1 MANKNKG
8 KVIQMLS
15 PENYIRKKARSLPIH
30 ECWVNSDW
38 KDSGMANIIVSRRHT
53 NENIT
58 FCIYLVDLLCLGVK
72 DTHFKFNVTE
82 TEFRD
87 FIERMEER
95 MPVEIIDYV
104 LAHNIILSALEFAEE
119 YGFKPHKDFTP
130 TTEFMLEED
139 NDEIE
144 LIEIECGKN
153 GKPLYVQGPF
163 EDAAKANKI
172 MKQLEHSAGQGN
184 FDFIQEVGSEFE
196 NEFDDTIED
205 DDEFEDMTFE
215 EKGSELLKSF
225 KHLEKLNDYESERFY
240 KLLQSLVDE
249 LINTDEHNMYYDLLL
264 KELTSVKISKTKIP
278 NEMLGV
284 ESGNEQIP
292 DEIKQSFLS
301 IITDE
306 ASIKQRKKQ
315 LETFSKNK
323 GIDAA
328 VTYLDVLISGLDH
341 SFRYPGKLMEAAKK
355 YANYALVQIK
365 WTKFNITQN
374 KKLDSVPHYPCK
386 LEDYFKNRKS
396 IHEWEY
402 FCYIDT
408 FVHLVL
414 AEKNFDKLE
423 ALNSVLVELDID
435 EKTMMTFRVL
445 INMFQLEIV
454 MRLLKEEK
462 IK

>member
-15 PENYIRKKARSLPIH
+15 PENYIRKKARLLPIH
-30 ECWVNSDW
+30 ECWINADW
-38 KDSGMANIIVSRRHT
+38 EDSGMANIVIARRHT
-53 NENIT
+53 NGNIT
-58 FCIYLVDLLCLGVK
+58 FCLYLVDLLCLGVK
-72 DTHFKFNVTE
+72 DSFYKFNITE
-82 TEFRD
+82 TEYRNFL
-87 FIERMEER
+87 EKLEEE
-95 MPVEIIDYV
+95 MGMKIVDYALV
-104 LAHNIILSALEFAEE
+104 HNIILSGVEFAEE
-119 YGFKPHKDFTP
+119 YGFKPYKDFTSV
-130 TTEFMLEED
+130 TEYMLEED
-139 NDEIE
+139 TDDIE
-144 LIEIECGKN
+144 LIEIECGRD
-153 GKPLYVQGPF
+153 GKPLYIQGPF
-163 EDAAKANKI
+163 DGAVKSNKI
-172 MKQLEHSAGQGN
+172 MKQLEHSAGVGN
-184 FDFIQEVGSEFE
+184 YDFIKEVDPDNPDFE
-196 NEFDDTIED
+196 GTMED
-205 DDEFEDMTFE
+205 EDEFEGMTFE
-215 EKGSELLKSF
+215 EKGSEFLKSS
-225 KHLEKLNDYESERFY
+225 KHLEKLNDYENERFY
-240 KLLQSLVDE
+240 KLLQSLVDD
-249 LINTDEHNMYYDLLL
+249 LINIEEHNMYYDLLL

-278 NEMLGV
+278 NEMLGI
-284 ESGNEQIP
+284 ESVNEQIS

-315 LETFSKNK
+315 LETFGKNK

-341 SFRYPGKLMEAAKK
+341 SFRYPEKLKEAAKK
-355 YANYALVQIK
+355 YINYALVQIK

-374 KKLDSVPHYPCK
+374 KKLESVPHYPCK

-408 FVHLVL
+408 FVHVVL

-435 EKTMMTFRVL
+435 EKAMMTFRVL
-445 INMFQLEIV
+445 INMFQLEIIV
-454 MRLLKEEK
+454 MLLKEEK